1 MERCSISPVAR
12 LTALR
17 CLVSILLVAL
27 VTQPST
33 CNRDNSE
40 GEEQADALSVQLSV
54 TAQVTPTPLWAV
66 VWGPTQPLEDETYHF
81 LSSQETDPLHQHGNQ
96 QEASSTKSNWPAS
109 MQPRE
114 EAPLES
120 KDLEGVE
127 DGGTAAEET
136 EPEEGGIGRCHNA
149 RYKTSPDLCCS
160 WRTASRTFNIMFQLA
175 LLVSSSVLDTI
186 IHGHG
191 LRLVIARV
199 CVCVTVDPQFYVTVT
214 ISSLL
219 ILTAVIITAK
229 LCYDRSCF
237 QHPPPL
243 SRGVAPPLS
252 LALPRSLAS
261 EDSRQTLHSTSSSFT
276 DRERIPVVNL

>member
-17 CLVSILLVAL
+17 CLVSILLVVL

-40 GEEQADALSVQLSV
+40 GEEQADTLSV

-136 EPEEGGIGRCHNA
+136 EPEE
-149 RYKTSPDLCCS
+149 
-160 WRTASRTFNIMFQLA
+160 
-175 LLVSSSVLDTI
+175 
-186 IHGHG
+186 
-191 LRLVIARV
+191 
-199 CVCVTVDPQFYVTVT
+199 VDPQFYVTVT

>member
-1 MERCSISPVAR
+1 MERCSISLVAR

-17 CLVSILLVAL
+17 WLVSLLLVAL

-33 CNRDNSE
+33 CNRDDSE
-40 GEEQADALSVQLSV
+40 GEEQVDALSVQLSV

-81 LSSQETDPLHQHGNQ
+81 LSTQETDPLHQHGNQ
-96 QEASSTKSNWPAS
+96 QEANTATSKDWPYPGAS

-120 KDLEGVE
+120 RNQEGVE
-127 DGGTAAEET
+127 DGGTEAEET
-136 EPEEGGIGRCHNA
+136 EPEE
-149 RYKTSPDLCCS
+149 
-160 WRTASRTFNIMFQLA
+160 
-175 LLVSSSVLDTI
+175 
-186 IHGHG
+186 
-191 LRLVIARV
+191 
-199 CVCVTVDPQFYVTVT
+199 VDPQFYVTVT

-219 ILTAVIITAK
+219 ILTAVVITSK
-229 LCYDRSCF
+229 LCYDRSCS

-261 EDSRQTLHSTSSSFT
+261 EDSRQTLHSTSSSFA
-276 DRERIPVVNL
+276 DREREEQLKRKNKAAACV

>member
-12 LTALR
+12 LTVLR
-17 CLVSILLVAL
+17 CLVSILLVVLA
-27 VTQPST
+27 TQPST

-40 GEEQADALSVQLSV
+40 GEEQSDALSVQLSV

-136 EPEEGGIGRCHNA
+136 EPEE
-149 RYKTSPDLCCS
+149 
-160 WRTASRTFNIMFQLA
+160 
-175 LLVSSSVLDTI
+175 
-186 IHGHG
+186 
-191 LRLVIARV
+191 
-199 CVCVTVDPQFYVTVT
+199 VDPQFYVTVT

-219 ILTAVIITAK
+219 ILTAVVITAK
-229 LCYDRSCF
+229 LCYDRSCS

>member
-12 LTALR
+12 LTGLTS
-17 CLVSILLVAL
+17 LLLVAL

-33 CNRDNSE
+33 CNRDDSE
-40 GEEQADALSVQLSV
+40 GEEQVDTLSVHLSV

-66 VWGPTQPLEDETYHF
+66 LWGPTQPLEDETYHF

-96 QEASSTKSNWPAS
+96 QEASTATSQDWPYPQAS
-109 MQPRE
+109 RRPRE
-114 EAPLES
+114 QTPQES
-120 KDLEGVE
+120 REHEGAE
-127 DGGTAAEET
+127 NGETEAEET
-136 EPEEGGIGRCHNA
+136 EPEE
-149 RYKTSPDLCCS
+149 
-160 WRTASRTFNIMFQLA
+160 
-175 LLVSSSVLDTI
+175 
-186 IHGHG
+186 
-191 LRLVIARV
+191 
-199 CVCVTVDPQFYVTVT
+199 VDPQFYVTVT
-214 ISSLL
+214 ISSVL
-219 ILTAVIITAK
+219 ILTAVVITAK
-229 LCYDRSCF
+229 LCYDRSCS

>member
-12 LTALR
+12 LTAL
-17 CLVSILLVAL
+17 LSLLLVAL

-33 CNRDNSE
+33 CNRDEGE
-40 GEEQADALSVQLSV
+40 GEEQADTLSVQLSV

-81 LSSQETDPLHQHGNQ
+81 LSSQETDHLHMHENQ
-96 QEASSTKSNWPAS
+96 EEASSATPEDGLYPDPSIHPQHAT
-109 MQPRE
+109 
-114 EAPLES
+114 LES
-120 KDLEGVE
+120 RDKEEVE
-127 DGGTAAEET
+127 NGGTEAEET
-136 EPEEGGIGRCHNA
+136 EPEE
-149 RYKTSPDLCCS
+149 
-160 WRTASRTFNIMFQLA
+160 
-175 LLVSSSVLDTI
+175 
-186 IHGHG
+186 
-191 LRLVIARV
+191 
-199 CVCVTVDPQFYVTVT
+199 VDPQFYVTVI

-229 LCYDRSCF
+229 LCCS

-276 DRERIPVVNL
+276 DRESFVSQSGRQNHHHFPLCRYEPSRVHQRKV

>member
-40 GEEQADALSVQLSV
+40 GEKQADALSVQLSV

-120 KDLEGVE
+120 KDLDGVE

-136 EPEEGGIGRCHNA
+136 EPEE
-149 RYKTSPDLCCS
+149 
-160 WRTASRTFNIMFQLA
+160 
-175 LLVSSSVLDTI
+175 
-186 IHGHG
+186 
-191 LRLVIARV
+191 
-199 CVCVTVDPQFYVTVT
+199 VDPQFYVTVT

-219 ILTAVIITAK
+219 ILTAVVITAK

-276 DRERIPVVNL
+276 DRER

>member
-17 CLVSILLVAL
+17 CLASLLLVTL
-27 VTQPST
+27 LTPPST
-33 CNRDNSE
+33 CNRDDRE
-40 GEEQADALSVQLSV
+40 AEEQLSV

-66 VWGPTQPLEDETYHF
+66 VWGPTQPLEDETYHL
-81 LSSQETDPLHQHGNQ
+81 LSSQETEPLYHQGNQ
-96 QEASSTKSNWPAS
+96 RDVGSTTSQDWPRGSPGSARPGDSLQGPKNQERA
-109 MQPRE
+109 
-114 EAPLES
+114 
-120 KDLEGVE
+120 DGV
-127 DGGTAAEET
+127 GTEAEET
-136 EPEEGGIGRCHNA
+136 EPEE
-149 RYKTSPDLCCS
+149 
-160 WRTASRTFNIMFQLA
+160 
-175 LLVSSSVLDTI
+175 
-186 IHGHG
+186 
-191 LRLVIARV
+191 
-199 CVCVTVDPQFYVTVT
+199 VDPQFYVTVT

-229 LCYDRSCF
+229 LCYDRSCS

-261 EDSRQTLHSTSSSFT
+261 EDSRQTLHSASFT